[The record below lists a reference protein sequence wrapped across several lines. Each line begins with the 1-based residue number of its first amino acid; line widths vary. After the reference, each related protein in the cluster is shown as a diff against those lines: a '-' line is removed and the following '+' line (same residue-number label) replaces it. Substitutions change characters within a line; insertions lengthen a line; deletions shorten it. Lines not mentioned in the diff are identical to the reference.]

1 MLRHVRAA
9 ARRNGCG
16 AGSHAQIICYDDE
29 PGVATVSYVV
39 LRLMG
44 YPDVKVL
51 LP

>member
-1 MLRHVRAA
+1 VLSKAGLPRYAEIVAMADDVGEAA
-9 ARRNGCG
+9 VG
-16 AGSHAQIICYDDE
+16 YFL
-29 PGVATVSYVV
+29 